1 MKSKQKTGIREL
13 ASVFF
18 ILKIAE
24 NKRKILAN
32 RQPLW

>member
-24 NKRKILAN
+24 NKINCRMKFDK
-32 RQPLW
+32 R